1 MTITL
6 FELSFQTY
14 SIYTYILKY
23 DLVMPRACI
32 IIHLWFVF
40 QCITSNNWLVWTR
53 RRKKKRQV
61 YRKEHSGVS
70 VTSLSIWFYLCRCVI
85 LSDMYT
91 KIKDQYIHSFSLQ
104 FNSLYCCRFILCDLS
119 KLMPEESLTNLKLLL
134 SCCRRL

>member
-1 MTITL
+1 
-6 FELSFQTY
+6 
-14 SIYTYILKY
+14 
-23 DLVMPRACI
+23 MPRACI

-53 RRKKKRQV
+53 KKKRQV

-70 VTSLSIWFYLCRCVI
+70 MTSPSLSLSDSICVGVI

-91 KIKDQYIHSFSLQ
+91 KIKDQYIHSFTLQ

-119 KLMPEESLTNLKLLL
+119 KLMPEESLTNLKLLSNVVADYNYDYFIIHDGL
-134 SCCRRL
+134 EFHLFIISYWSIYV